1 MNYVETV
8 ADLFLKRSGYA
19 ILSVADYVLVAE
31 WEKEEIPL
39 DVVLDSINRVFDN
52 LAQSNGRVNL
62 ESIGYFQNEVKKNFA
77 DWLQKLKRCQIQS

>member
-8 ADLFLKRSGYA
+8 ADLFLTRRGCK
-19 ILSVADYVLVAE
+19 ILSAEDYVLVAE

-52 LAQSNGRVNL
+52 LAQDDNHFNL
-62 ESIGYFQNEVKKNFA
+62 DSIGHFQDEVKKNFA
-77 DWLQKLKRCQIQS
+77 DWLQKLKDVG